1 MLENTVSEETLSF
14 RAAEFVFP
22 NKDKISGNVFAGD
35 GGFSVSDPQ
44 LR

>member
-22 NKDKISGNVFAGD
+22 SKDKITGNVFAGE
-35 GGFSVSDPQ
+35 GGFSVSDP
-44 LR
+44 